1 MVLLMCFV
9 VIDDSLHN
17 TRDKDT
23 EGEGDHMLSVHDG
36 PGKSFV
42 ILLSYKKCTQYTR
55 DQNNV
60 GEKDCRSSVYDVF
73 CKSFL
78 ILLRYKNYV

>member
-1 MVLLMCFV
+1 MVRLMCFV

-23 EGEGDHMLSVHDG
+23 EADENCMLSLHHD

-42 ILLSYKKCTQYTR
+42 ILLS
-55 DQNNV
+55 
-60 GEKDCRSSVYDVF
+60 
-73 CKSFL
+73 
-78 ILLRYKNYV
+78 